1 MLMLQEPL
9 LEWSEPFLHYVEFLA
24 VLLPVGAVGFRY
36 SALRGPAPGG
46 GEQVWRDAARRA
58 AWIGVAGMAAA
69 AFMLARGLPALAE
82 RRHTTVTAL
91 VTGSLQ
97 PALQVILFLV
107 ALAGFLLAAAGRR
120 PGWVLAALGAI
131 LGQVRGVLGGQ
142 LVRLV
147 NPLHVLF
154 ASLWI
159 GTLFVL
165 VVAGLGSLFRDE
177 PTAEGRGALAA
188 RMVNGFSPLALVSAA
203 CVAIF
208 GVITAWRHL
217 HRLDALWTTP
227 YGLALIAKLA
237 AVAVVVALG
246 AWNWR
251 RQRPALG
258 SDTSARSI
266 RRTATSELVAAGV
279 VLLITG
285 VLVSLP
291 SPRRP
296 GTPPVGAGAAAP
308 APVEAPH

>member
-1 MLMLQEPL
+1 MLQEPL

-91 VTGSLQ
+91 MTGSLQ

-159 GTLFVL
+159 
-165 VVAGLGSLFRDE
+165 GSLFRDE

-258 SDTSARSI
+258 SDTSARSL
-266 RRTATSELVAAGV
+266 RRTATSELAAAGV

-296 GTPPVGAGAAAP
+296 GAPPVGAGAAAP